1 MRKSLLLIRLPLLS
15 PTIAL
20 LSVFPAAALV
30 GGASQASD
38 AIARY
43 VVMVVGSDK
52 TFCSGV
58 VIARDLILTAAQC
71 IHRATNYGI
80 IGFDAP
86 KTVKSVART
95 TLHPDWDPNAIS
107 RHRVTANVALLK
119 LAAPLPPAYTPVAL
133 ADEKMVTVG
142 SQVIVAG
149 YGVTVIGNGKT
160 GGTLHAAHLLVTGKP
175 GHFKSVWLI
184 QIREVNWLGLAPAT
198 ATPVG
203 QS

>member
-15 PTIAL
+15 ATIAL

-58 VIARDLILTAAQC
+58 LIARDLILTAAQC

-95 TLHPDWDPNAIS
+95 TLHPD
-107 RHRVTANVALLK
+107 
-119 LAAPLPPAYTPVAL
+119 
-133 ADEKMVTVG
+133 
-142 SQVIVAG
+142 
-149 YGVTVIGNGKT
+149 
-160 GGTLHAAHLLVTGKP
+160 
-175 GHFKSVWLI
+175 
-184 QIREVNWLGLAPAT
+184 
-198 ATPVG
+198 
-203 QS
+203 